1 MSNLEI
7 GLLSF
12 PALMAL
18 IFIRVPIGLAMF
30 LVGLVGLG
38 RRHVKKIDPL
48 QDDAPL
54 FKIRTTGDSGV
65 YILQRKFAFG
75 GLFVVTI

>member
-1 MSNLEI
+1 MV
-7 GLLSF
+7 
-12 PALMAL
+12 
-18 IFIRVPIGLAMF
+18 R
-30 LVGLVGLG
+30 LVSLG
-38 RRHVKKIDPL
+38 RRHVEEVDPL